1 MFFAGTIVN
10 SLMIDRLEK
19 KWAARCLFLLVIT
32 ISICSNLWPMGDT
45 DYSNLINWM
54 NEVSSNP
61 SIFSSGKI
69 VLPIITTGN
78 LIYFAFTLAVVFVYI
93 LIAILYSRIFVG
105 EKSGQRLSQSC
116 LSFLKRLPVLVA
128 FYILVSIP
136 VGFLSGIV
144 PIAAVFVVPALF
156 FSPILITLEK
166 KNPIDAITLSYRH
179 TKGVKF
185 SIFWD
190 LLTLFCMYQ
199 TAEWLFLLIMPNAS
213 SAGILLHAFF
223 TGYFILSFGRMS
235 GIFYDRLLMH
245 PAPEP
250 PVTPN

>member
-32 ISICSNLWPMGDT
+32 ISICSNLWPMGDP
-45 DYSNLINWM
+45 DYSNLTTWM
-54 NEVSSNP
+54 DEISSNP
-61 SIFSSGKI
+61 SILSSNTI
-69 VLPIITTGN
+69 VLPIITKGN
-78 LIYFAFTLAVVFVYI
+78 LIYFAFTIAVVFVYI
-93 LIAILYSRIFVG
+93 LIAILYARIFVG

-128 FYILVSIP
+128 FYLLVSIP
-136 VGFLSGIV
+136 VGFLSVIV
-144 PIAAVFVVPALF
+144 PVLVVFVVPVLF

-166 KNPIDAITLSYRH
+166 KNPIDAITLSYRY

-223 TGYFILSFGRMS
+223 TGYFILSYGRMN
-235 GIFYDRLLMH
+235 GIFYDRLLIH
-245 PAPEP
+245 PTPEQ